1 MGGRALRLTV
11 SIASR
16 SLLRAAFCSRSPYSI
31 ALLYVL
37 SWTVFARD
45 PADSDAHVGLES
57 SKQKRNSQQRVE
69 LPRHFLFRAVYAVFG
84 IVVFVTQCL
93 TLVWHTFLNRCLP
106 FRRCSVYLRGF
117 ACTKVPDSWTVT
129 TERFRRTALTNFG
142 IEPRAAEFCLK
153 LLGRSGIGEQSA
165 FPPGIMSYPPDL
177 SMRAAREE
185 ADFVMSNALDQLF
198 ESTGVKP
205 KDVDILIVNCS
216 IFSPTPSLAA
226 MIVNKYKMR
235 ENILSY
241 NLSGMVSEQARTA

>member
-1 MGGRALRLTV
+1 MCCALRRLARATDGGDRALSLTV
-11 SIASR
+11 PASASL
-16 SLLRAAFCSRSPYSI
+16 SLLRVAFCH
-31 ALLYVL
+31 
-37 SWTVFARD
+37 T
-45 PADSDAHVGLES
+45 
-57 SKQKRNSQQRVE
+57 SQQP
-69 LPRHFLFRAVYAVFG
+69 LRHSP
-84 IVVFVTQCL
+84 C
-93 TLVWHTFLNRCLP
+93 LNRCLP

-241 NLSGMVSEQARTA
+241 NLSGMVRSEREQHEQASSFCNF